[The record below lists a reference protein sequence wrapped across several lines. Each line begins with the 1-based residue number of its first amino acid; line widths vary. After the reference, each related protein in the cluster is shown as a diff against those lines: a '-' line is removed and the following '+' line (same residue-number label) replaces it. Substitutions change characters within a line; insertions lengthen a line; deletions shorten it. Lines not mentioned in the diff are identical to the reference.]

1 MNAINSTPREATA
14 APGGAE
20 AAHNGMRQA
29 KTPSFQLGSLMAGC
43 TSLALA
49 WMAGTPGALAK
60 STDDLVYVGTY
71 TGPKSKGIY
80 AFRFNAKDGRAE
92 TPFLAAET
100 AHPTFL
106 ALAPNKRF
114 LYAVGELGTFQGK
127 KAGGVSA
134 FSIDR
139 ATGRLDLLNQ
149 VSSGGPGP
157 CHLVLDAT
165 GKWVLVANYGGGSVA
180 LLPIQGNG
188 ALGEAVSFHQHQGSS
203 LNPQR
208 QEGPHAHGVTL
219 DAANRVAIVPDL
231 GLDRLMIYRLDAVN
245 GRLTPNDPPHAAVK
259 PGSGPRHLAFAPD
272 DKHAYGINELS
283 STVTVY
289 AYDSAGGSLAEVQTL
304 STLPDGFDRDNSTAE
319 IEVHPTGKFVYGSNR
334 GHDSIAVFARD
345 LQRGTLERVANVPTQ
360 GKAPRNFAID
370 PTGAWLWAANQ
381 GSDNLVLFRIDPER
395 GLLQPAGVTV
405 DIGSPVCVQ
414 YVPLD

>member
-1 MNAINSTPREATA
+1 MNSSNSTPRESTA
-14 APGGAE
+14 APGGLE
-20 AAHNGMRQA
+20 GAHDGARQA
-29 KTPSFQLGSLMAGC
+29 KTPSFRLGRIMAGC
-43 TSLALA
+43 TALVLA
-49 WMAGTPGALAK
+49 WMAWTPGALAE
-60 STDDLVYVGTY
+60 STEYLVYVGTY
-71 TGPKSKGIY
+71 TGPKSKGIH

-92 TPFLAAET
+92 APFLAAET

-114 LYAVGELGTFQGK
+114 LYSVGELGTFQGK

-139 ATGRLDLLNQ
+139 ATGRLELLNQ

-157 CHLVLDAT
+157 CHLVVDAT

-203 LNPQR
+203 LNAKR

-219 DAANRVAIVPDL
+219 DPANRVAIVPDL
-231 GLDRLMIYRLDAVN
+231 GLDRLMIYRLDAAE
-245 GRLTPNDPPHAAVK
+245 GRLTPNDPAYAAVK
-259 PGSGPRHLAFAPD
+259 PGSGPRHLAFAPGG
-272 DKHAYGINELS
+272 KHAYGINELS

-289 AYDSAGGSLAEVQTL
+289 AYDSAKGSLAEVQTL
-304 STLPDGFDRDNSTAE
+304 STLPDGLDANNSTAE
-319 IEVHPTGKFVYGSNR
+319 IEVHPTGRFVYGSNR

-345 LQRGTLERVANVPTQ
+345 MQRGTLERVANVPTQ
-360 GKAPRNFAID
+360 GKVPRNFAIA
-370 PTGAWLWAANQ
+370 PGGAWLWAANQ
-381 GSDNLVLFRIDPER
+381 GSDNLVLFGIDPER

-405 DIGSPVCVQ
+405 DIGAPVCVQ

>member
-1 MNAINSTPREATA
+1 MNSGNSTPREATA
-14 APGGAE
+14 SPGRTE
-20 AAHNGMRQA
+20 DAHNGTRQA
-29 KTPSFQLGSLMAGC
+29 KTPSFKLGPLMAGC
-43 TSLALA
+43 TSLVLA
-49 WMAGTPGALAK
+49 WMAWTPGALAK
-60 STDDLVYVGTY
+60 STDYLVYVGTY
-71 TGPKSKGIY
+71 TGPKSAGIH

-114 LYAVGELGTFQGK
+114 LYAVGELATFQGK

-139 ATGRLDLLNQ
+139 ATGKLDLLNQ

-157 CHLVLDAT
+157 CHLVVDAT

-203 LNPQR
+203 VNAQR
-208 QEGPHAHGVTL
+208 QEAPHAHGVTL

-231 GLDRLMIYRLDAVN
+231 GLDRLMIYRLDAAK
-245 GRLTPNDPPHAAVK
+245 GGFTAHDPPHAAVK

-272 DKHAYGINELS
+272 GKHAYVINELS

-289 AYDSAGGSLAEVQTL
+289 AYDSAKATLAEVQTV
-304 STLPDGFDRDNSTAE
+304 STLPDGFDGNNWTAE
-319 IEVHPTGKFVYGSNR
+319 IEVHPTGQFVYGSNR

-345 LQRGTLERVANVPTQ
+345 RQRGTLERVANVPTQ
-360 GKAPRNFAID
+360 GKVPRNFAID

-405 DIGSPVCVQ
+405 SIGAPVCVQ

>member
-1 MNAINSTPREATA
+1 
-14 APGGAE
+14 
-20 AAHNGMRQA
+20 
-29 KTPSFQLGSLMAGC
+29 
-43 TSLALA
+43 
-49 WMAGTPGALAK
+49 
-60 STDDLVYVGTY
+60 
-71 TGPKSKGIY
+71 
-80 AFRFNAKDGRAE
+80 
-92 TPFLAAET
+92 
-100 AHPTFL
+100 
-106 ALAPNKRF
+106 
-114 LYAVGELGTFQGK
+114 LGTFQGK
-127 KAGGVSA
+127 KAGSVSA

-272 DKHAYGINELS
+272 YKHAYGINELS
-283 STVTVY
+283 STITVY

-304 STLPDGFDRDNSTAE
+304 STLPDGFDGDNSTAE

>member
-1 MNAINSTPREATA
+1 
-14 APGGAE
+14 
-20 AAHNGMRQA
+20 MRQA

-71 TGPKSKGIY
+71 TGSKSKGIY

-127 KAGGVSA
+127 KAGSVSA

-272 DKHAYGINELS
+272 YKHAYGINELS
-283 STVTVY
+283 STITVY

-304 STLPDGFDRDNSTAE
+304 STLPDGFDGDNSTAE

>member
-71 TGPKSKGIY
+71 TGSKSKGIY

-127 KAGGVSA
+127 KAGSVSA

-272 DKHAYGINELS
+272 YKHAYGINELS
-283 STVTVY
+283 STITVY

-304 STLPDGFDRDNSTAE
+304 STLPDGFDGDNSTAE

>member
-1 MNAINSTPREATA
+1 MNSMSLTPREATA
-14 APGGAE
+14 APGGSEGARSG
-20 AAHNGMRQA
+20 ARQA
-29 KTPSFQLGSLMAGC
+29 KTPSFNLGPFMAGC
-43 TSLALA
+43 TSLVLA
-49 WMAGTPGALAK
+49 WMAGTPGALAE
-60 STDDLVYVGTY
+60 STESLVYVGTY
-71 TGPKSKGIY
+71 TGPKSKGIH
-80 AFRFNAKDGRAE
+80 AFRFHAKDGRAE
-92 TPFLAAET
+92 APFLAAET

-157 CHLVLDAT
+157 CHLMVDAT

-203 LNPQR
+203 VNTQR

-231 GLDRLMIYRLDAVN
+231 GLDRLMIYRLDAAE
-245 GRLTPNDPPHAAVK
+245 GRLTAHDPPHAAVQ
-259 PGSGPRHLAFAPD
+259 PGSGPRHLAFAPGG
-272 DKHAYGINELS
+272 KHAYGINELS
-283 STVTVY
+283 STITVY
-289 AYDSAGGSLAEVQTL
+289 AFESAKGSLAEVQTV
-304 STLPDGFDRDNSTAE
+304 STLPEGFDGNNWTAE

-334 GHDSIAVFARD
+334 GHDSIAVFTRD
-345 LQRGTLERVANVPTQ
+345 LQRGTLERVANVPTL
-360 GKAPRNFAID
+360 GKVPRNFAID
-370 PTGAWLWAANQ
+370 PGGAWLWAANQ

-405 DIGSPVCVQ
+405 DVGAPVCVQ